1 MFFKISICGRQDKI
15 WLKHLKAKNVWQCKH
30 KLEYHPQV
38 IDTDS
43 WSALTWDFLR
53 YLRII
58 CNTTSC
64 LHPLTQ
70 ILNINCLQ
78 FLLGKLKYS
87 VEIKTKGHEKLC
99 GEGPNKVYYRR
110 CGNGEK
116 PISWHYEVC
125 IIVFNFSW
133 DNLNNSRKKKNKKQK
148 KNKGFT
154 KLSWRVEGGGG
165 VGSRQGVLWKMR
177 KWGTTNKFTC

>member
-1 MFFKISICGRQDKI
+1 MFFKISICGREDKI
-15 WLKHLKAKNVWQCKH
+15 WLKSLKAKNDWQCRH

-38 IDTDS
+38 IDKDS

-53 YLRII
+53 YLHII
-58 CNTTSC
+58 YNTTSC
-64 LHPLTQ
+64 LHPLPQ
-70 ILNINCLQ
+70 ILHINCLQ

-99 GEGPNKVYYRR
+99 GEGPNKVYCRR

-133 DNLNNSRKKKNKKQK
+133 DNLNTSRKKKKTKK
-148 KNKGFT
+148 T
-154 KLSWRVEGGGG
+154 KVLQNFLGELGGGGG
-165 VGSRQGVLWKMR
+165 VADKVYNGRCANGEQP
-177 KWGTTNKFTC
+177 TF